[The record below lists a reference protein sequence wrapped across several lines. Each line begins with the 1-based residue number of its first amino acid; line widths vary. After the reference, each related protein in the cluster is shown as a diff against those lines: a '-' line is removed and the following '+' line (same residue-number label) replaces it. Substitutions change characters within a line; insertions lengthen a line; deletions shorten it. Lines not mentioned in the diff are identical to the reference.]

1 MRCKSWIET
10 KSISLALFWCYTYFD
25 ILILWYVYISIISLF
40 LSQFC
45 RWLTFD
51 FWLLTFDFWLLTFD
65 CLFLQQFQ
73 IRVVDV
79 NRTCKVTK
87 VRGNDD
93 NHDGDDGDDDDD
105 DCPITASCLQLAHT
119 HHWVQFGR
127 SHISLFTSFLSPV
140 VVCRLA
146 AFWGSRLLLY
156 AAIGMEQWGLGK
168 ESLRKFPQP
177 WTR

>member
-1 MRCKSWIET
+1 MFIF
-10 KSISLALFWCYTYFD
+10 LLFQYF
-25 ILILWYVYISIISLF
+25 Y
-40 LSQFC
+40 
-45 RWLTFD
+45 LTFV
-51 FWLLTFDFWLLTFD
+51 WLDCTFV
-65 CLFLQQFQ
+65 FLQQFQ

-93 NHDGDDGDDDDD
+93 NHDGDDGGD
-105 DCPITASCLQLAHT
+105 DCPKTASCLQLAHT
-119 HHWVQFGR
+119 NHFVQFGR
-127 SHISLFTSFLSPV
+127 SLISLFTSFLSPV

-156 AAIGMEQWGLGK
+156 AEIGMEQWGLGK